1 MTETGDKRPAKFQ
14 RNLVEMFKKPRKV
27 VLKTRFCDS
36 SSSLIRD
43 SEGISPVTIGYPE
56 SNPSIVG
63 NSESISFF
71 SVTVVDN
78 SEVNSLLLVN
88 ASHGNLPVSVAN
100 APDSTPSS
108 ASHYWS

>member
-1 MTETGDKRPAKFQ
+1 MCSKLENSPG
-14 RNLVEMFKKPRKV
+14 
-27 VLKTRFCDS
+27 FCDS
-36 SSSLIRD
+36 GSSLIRD

-71 SVTVVDN
+71 LVTVVDN